1 MVENIKSTDRIV
13 VDLSIEQIDF
23 NKQKVNTLRHGIAK
37 KYNIPVKNVE
47 VNFKPITVNV
57 DGSRISLTDS
67 ICKNIQNPGFQKQ
80 LMRNYIQLKGIE
92 DINWSDIDTIDN
104 QVNANL
110 NFDQY
115 TKYKTYK
122 LKHLK
127 WSNYLSYGPDNYFD
141 FTKLHGLVLLNSEPA
156 NQGGKTTFAID
167 LMRFALFGKSEK
179 CPELKYVFNSYND
192 EATTVVVEAGLEIDG
207 DDYIIRRTITRPTLK
222 RRTEKSKPKQ
232 KVEYIKL
239 VNGNYEVIENCEGES
254 VKSTNNIIQ
263 DSIGSVDDFNLVV
276 SANSYSLNS
285 LLKMGAT
292 AKGDLFSR
300 WLGLLSIK
308 EKEGVAKKIW
318 KDNYEKNLLL
328 NIYDKEV
335 LNTEIE
341 NCNNYISQC
350 NKEITDLTKQL
361 EECSNN
367 IDKYNKAKEEKLSG
381 LKTIINNLDSVDVT
395 TLDNEIKYYQAELL
409 NKNARLDEVRKE
421 FIEIKDVVYNEED
434 YERSRNERE
443 QIVLEIQKYNNK
455 NTELRTA
462 IRLKQEQIKY
472 IENLMAQ
479 GICPTCKQ
487 PIDAI
492 ELTEQKNNLESEIK
506 NLIDQGT
513 ENKKEVDNLNEKLKN
528 IDIYRD
534 QLKKNQEIVRKRDKI
549 TIEGYA
555 LKDNIKE
562 INAEIE
568 KREKIKADI
577 KQNEENLK
585 INAEIRASVLTI
597 EGSIKNE
604 TTIKENY
611 IREIESKKTLI
622 EQNVNEINKR
632 QDIIAKL
639 DKEIVLKRNW
649 QVYQELVGKNGITKM
664 VLKEALPIINGE
676 VARLL
681 NGLCD
686 FEVELALDESNT
698 VVVNLI
704 RDGVVMDLGVAASG
718 FEGTIASLALRSALG
733 NISSMSKPSLL
744 CVDEVLGPIAVSNM
758 ENMHELY
765 KRIVMNYD
773 FIINI
778 THNELI
784 YDWHNQ
790 IITVTKE
797 NNISKIN
804 FQS

>member
-1 MVENIKSTDRIV
+1 
-13 VDLSIEQIDF
+13 
-23 NKQKVNTLRHGIAK
+23 
-37 KYNIPVKNVE
+37 
-47 VNFKPITVNV
+47 
-57 DGSRISLTDS
+57 
-67 ICKNIQNPGFQKQ
+67 
-80 LMRNYIQLKGIE
+80 MRNYIQLKGIQ
-92 DINWSDIDTIDN
+92 DVNWDDIDAIDN
-104 QVNANL
+104 QINANL

-122 LKHLK
+122 LKYLK

-167 LMRFALFGKSEK
+167 LMRFALFNKSEK

-192 EATTVVVEAGLEIDG
+192 EVTTVVVEAGLEIDG
-207 DDYIIRRTITRPTLK
+207 DDYVIRRTITRPTLK
-222 RRTEKSKPKQ
+222 RRTKSSKPKQ
-232 KVEYIKL
+232 KAEYFKI

-263 DSIGSVDDFNLVV
+263 EMIGSVDDFNLVV

-285 LLKMGAT
+285 LLKMGPT

-308 EKEGVAKKIW
+308 EKEGITKKIW

-328 NIYDKEV
+328 NIYNKEV

-350 NKEITDLTKQL
+350 NEEIIVLNKQL
-361 EECSNN
+361 LECSNN
-367 IDKYNKAKEEKLSG
+367 IDKYNKIKEEKLSG

-409 NKNARLDEVRKE
+409 NKEGRRASLLQEYSS
-421 FIEIKDVVYNEED
+421 IKDVKYDENEYIRLRVEK
-434 YERSRNERE
+434 EK
-443 QIVLEIQKYNNK
+443 VGKEIQGFNNIA
-455 NTELRTA
+455 TELRTT
-462 IRLKQEQIKY
+462 IRLKQDQIKY
-472 IENLMAQ
+472 IESLMSQ

-487 PIDAI
+487 PINAI
-492 ELTEQKNNLESEIK
+492 ELTEQKNTLESEIK
-506 NLIDQGT
+506 NLINQGI
-513 ENKKEVDNLNEKLKN
+513 ENKKEINKLNQKLDSIN
-528 IDIYRD
+528 VYRE
-534 QLKKNQEIVRKRDKI
+534 QLKKNQETENKANKI
-549 TIEGYA
+549 LLEGYA
-555 LKDNIKE
+555 LRDNIKE

-622 EQNVNEINKR
+622 EQNTNEINKR

-639 DKEIVLKRNW
+639 DKEAILKRNW
-649 QVYQELVGKNGITKM
+649 DVYQELVGKNGITKM

-698 VVVNLI
+698 VMVNLI
-704 RDGVVMDLGVAASG
+704 RDGVIMDLGVAASG

-733 NISSMSKPSLL
+733 NISSMPKPSLL